1 MYFSISF
8 ICFHEICEIWCFCS
22 FFGAASLFNC
32 CFFILRWL
40 FYDFI
45 FLNFNTRYFKKIPGC
60 RCMLLWFDLG
70 SFLVRRFC
78 FGTDSIENALVSSA
92 ICCPDSIAFAS
103 VSTHASINNQL
114 SSALVDFLRERNI
127 SSQKLWVL
135 LHTSLEFTFK
145 H

>member
-1 MYFSISF
+1 MLL
-8 ICFHEICEIWCFCS
+8 HLEIDV
-22 FFGAASLFNC
+22 LFNSFRSGWLSRLNKY
-32 CFFILRWL
+32 FFMR
-40 FYDFI
+40 FVCNDFI
-45 FLNFNTRYFKKIPGC
+45 FLNFNTRYFKNFSGC
-60 RCMLLWFDLG
+60 RCILLWFVLG
-70 SFLVRRFC
+70 SVLVRRFC

-135 LHTSLEFTFK
+135 LHNSFEFASK